1 MSIFEILITS
11 EDAFEVISCFFIRH
25 CPLKQIIQRGIKETS
40 NLLKQFCDNRKQTLS
55 ECQFQ
60 QSFFDVTK

>member
-1 MSIFEILITS
+1 MSLFEILITS
-11 EDAFEVISCFFIRH
+11 EDAFEVIFCFFIRH

-60 QSFFDVTK
+60 

>member
-25 CPLKQIIQRGIKETS
+25 CPLKQIWWNEEKKYNFAPRQCVIMA
-40 NLLKQFCDNRKQTLS
+40 FMHTLS
-55 ECQFQ
+55 AF
-60 QSFFDVTK
+60 